1 MPLPIHFMYVTGIF
15 LAYMP
20 QGMYTCPL
28 GRMEENM
35 RLIKKLTSVLMA
47 VVLATGLTACGGNDS
62 SSSSIASEPGSAPNS
77 SSASNSSSGEKT
89 YHIGICQL
97 LEHEALDSATK
108 GFQDALKEKLGEGNV
123 QFDLQNAQGESTN
136 CSTICNGFVTDN
148 VDLIMA
154 NATGALQAAVSAT
167 NSIPI
172 LGTSITDYATALN
185 LSNWEGHTG
194 TNVSGTSDLAPIDQQ
209 EDMILEILPDVKTV
223 GIAYCSS
230 EPNSSYQADLMKK
243 ALDEDNIAYKEYT
256 AADSNEI
263 QSVITTACDECDALY
278 VPTDNTMASSVETI
292 KNVVVPAGI
301 PLFAGEAGLC
311 AAGIATLSISYYDI
325 GYTTGEMAYEI
336 LVNGKDAGTMDIQ
349 FAPKVTKQYNKE
361 ICETLNITIP
371 EGYEE
376 LASE

>member
-1 MPLPIHFMYVTGIF
+1 MKLGKKILSL
-15 LAYMP
+15 LAVAAM
-20 QGMYTCPL
+20 MT
-28 GRMEENM
+28 
-35 RLIKKLTSVLMA
+35 A
-47 VVLATGLTACGGNDS
+47 LAACGNGDGS
-62 SSSSIASEPGSAPNS
+62 SNGGG
-77 SSASNSSSGEKT
+77 SASNTGSSTSSGGDNKV
-89 YHIGICQL
+89 YHVGICQL

-108 GFQDALKEKLGEGNV
+108 GFQDALTEKLGEGNV
-123 QFDLQNAQGESTN
+123 KFDLQNAQGESTN
-136 CSTICNGFVTDN
+136 CSTICNGFVTNN

-154 NATGALQAAVSAT
+154 NATGALQAAVAAT

-185 LSNWEGHTG
+185 LSDWEGHTG

-209 EDMILEILPDVKTV
+209 EDMILEIMPDIKTV

-230 EPNSSYQADLMKK
+230 EPNSSYQAGLMKK
-243 ALDEDNIAYKEYT
+243 ALEEDNIECKEYT

-278 VPTDNTMASSVETI
+278 IPTDNTMASSVETI
-292 KNVVVPAGI
+292 KNVVVPAGV

-311 AAGIATLSISYYDI
+311 VAGIATLSISYYDI
-325 GYTTGEMAYEI
+325 GKLTGEMAYEI

-349 FAPKVTKQYNKE
+349 TAPNVTKLYNKE
-361 ICETLNITIP
+361 ICETLNITVP

-376 LASE
+376 LAAE

>member
-1 MPLPIHFMYVTGIF
+1 MK
-15 LAYMP
+15 
-20 QGMYTCPL
+20 L
-28 GRMEENM
+28 G
-35 RLIKKLTSVLMA
+35 KKIISVLTVAAMMTA
-47 VVLATGLTACGGNDS
+47 LAACGNGDGGS
-62 SSSSIASEPGSAPNS
+62 SNGGSSASNAS
-77 SSASNSSSGEKT
+77 SSASSGGDNKV
-89 YHIGICQL
+89 YHVGICQL

-108 GFQDALKEKLGEGNV
+108 GFQDALTEKLGEGNV
-123 QFDLQNAQGESTN
+123 EFDLQNAQGESTN
-136 CSTICNGFVTDN
+136 CSTICNGFVTSN

-185 LSNWEGHTG
+185 LSDWQGHTG

-209 EDMILEILPDVKTV
+209 EDMILEVLPGVKTV

-230 EPNSSYQADLMKK
+230 EPNSSYQAGLMKK
-243 ALDEDNIAYKEYT
+243 ALEEDNIAYKEYT

-292 KNVVVPAGI
+292 KNVVVPAGV

-311 AAGIATLSISYYDI
+311 AAGVATLSISYYDI
-325 GYTTGEMAYEI
+325 GKLTGEMAYEI

-349 FAPKVTKQYNKE
+349 TAPNVTKLYNKE
-361 ICETLNITIP
+361 ICETLNITVP
-371 EGYEE
+371 EDYEE
-376 LASE
+376 LSAE

>member
-1 MPLPIHFMYVTGIF
+1 MK
-15 LAYMP
+15 
-20 QGMYTCPL
+20 L
-28 GRMEENM
+28 G
-35 RLIKKLTSVLMA
+35 KKIISVLAAAAMMTA
-47 VVLATGLTACGGNDS
+47 LAACGNGDGGS
-62 SSSSIASEPGSAPNS
+62 SAGG
-77 SSASNSSSGEKT
+77 SSASNTGSSASSGGDNKV
-89 YHIGICQL
+89 YHVGICQL

-108 GFQDALKEKLGEGNV
+108 GFQDALTEKLGEGNV
-123 QFDLQNAQGESTN
+123 KFDLQNAQGEATN
-136 CSTICNGFVTDN
+136 CSTICNGFVTSN

-167 NSIPI
+167 NSIPV

-185 LSNWEGHTG
+185 LSDWKGHTG

-209 EDMILEILPDVKTV
+209 EDMILEVLPDVKTV

-230 EPNSSYQADLMKK
+230 EPNSSYQAGLMKK
-243 ALDEDNIAYKEYT
+243 ALEEDNIAYKEYT

-278 VPTDNTMASSVETI
+278 IPTDNTMASSVETI
-292 KNVVVPAGI
+292 KNVVVPAGV

-311 AAGIATLSISYYDI
+311 AAGVATLSISYYDI
-325 GYTTGEMAYEI
+325 GKITGEMAYEI

-349 FAPKVTKQYNKE
+349 TAPNVTKLYNKE
-361 ICETLNITIP
+361 ICETLNITVP

-376 LASE
+376 LAAE

>member
-1 MPLPIHFMYVTGIF
+1 MKTAKKFISVMAAAVMAIS
-15 LAYMP
+15 LA
-20 QGMYTCPL
+20 G
-28 GRMEENM
+28 
-35 RLIKKLTSVLMA
+35 
-47 VVLATGLTACGGNDS
+47 CGNSDG
-62 SSSSIASEPGSAPNS
+62 GSG
-77 SSASNSSSGEKT
+77 SSSGSGAGSSSPSSSGSKT

-97 LEHEALDSATK
+97 MEHEALDSATQ
-108 GFQDALKEKLGEGNV
+108 GFQAILKEKLGEDNV
-123 QFDLQNAQGESTN
+123 EFDVQNAQGESTN

-172 LGTSITDYATALN
+172 LGTSVTDYPTALN
-185 LSNWEGHTG
+185 LSDWKGHTG

-209 EDMILEILPDVKTV
+209 EDMILEILPDVKQV

-230 EPNSSYQADLMKK
+230 EPNSAYQAELMKA
-243 ALDEDNIAYKEYT
+243 ALDEDGISYKEYT

-278 VPTDNTMASSVETI
+278 IPTDNTMASSVETI

-301 PLFAGEAGLC
+301 PLFAGEAGIC
-311 AAGIATLSISYYDI
+311 VAGVATLSISYYDL
-325 GYTTGEMAYEI
+325 GVATGEMAYEI

-349 FAPKVTKQYNKE
+349 TAPKTTKQYNKE
-361 ICETLNITIP
+361 ICETLNISIP
-371 EGYEE
+371 DGYEE
-376 LASE
+376 LPESD

>member
-1 MPLPIHFMYVTGIF
+1 MK
-15 LAYMP
+15 
-20 QGMYTCPL
+20 L
-28 GRMEENM
+28 G
-35 RLIKKLTSVLMA
+35 KKIISVLA
-47 VVLATGLTACGGNDS
+47 VAAMMTTLAACGNGDGGS
-62 SSSSIASEPGSAPNS
+62 SNGG
-77 SSASNSSSGEKT
+77 SSASNTGSSTSSGGDNKV
-89 YHIGICQL
+89 YRVGICQL

-108 GFQDALKEKLGEGNV
+108 GFQDALTEKLGEGNV
-123 QFDLQNAQGESTN
+123 EFDLQNAQGESAN
-136 CSTICNGFVTDN
+136 CSTICNGFVTNN

-154 NATGALQAAVSAT
+154 NATGALQAAVAAT
-167 NSIPI
+167 NSIPV

-185 LSNWEGHTG
+185 LSDWEGHTG

-209 EDMILEILPDVKTV
+209 EDMILEIMPDIKTV

-230 EPNSSYQADLMKK
+230 EANSSYQAGLMKK
-243 ALDEDNIAYKEYT
+243 ALEEDNIEYKEYT

-278 VPTDNTMASSVETI
+278 IPTDNTMASSVETI
-292 KNVVVPAGI
+292 KNVVVPAGV

-325 GYTTGEMAYEI
+325 GKLTGEMAYEI

-349 FAPKVTKQYNKE
+349 TAPNVTKLYNKE

-376 LASE
+376 LAAE

>member
-1 MPLPIHFMYVTGIF
+1 MKLS
-15 LAYMP
+15 
-20 QGMYTCPL
+20 
-28 GRMEENM
+28 
-35 RLIKKLTSVLMA
+35 KKIISVLTAA
-47 VVLATGLTACGGNDS
+47 VMVTTLAACGNNGNGS
-62 SSSSIASEPGSAPNS
+62 SSSSNQG
-77 SSASNSSSGEKT
+77 SSGGDNKV
-89 YHIGICQL
+89 YHVGICQL
-97 LEHEALDSATK
+97 REHEALDSATK
-108 GFQDALKEKLGEGNV
+108 GFQDALTEKLGEGNV
-123 QFDLQNAQGESTN
+123 KFDLQNAQGEATN
-136 CSTICNGFVTDN
+136 CSTICNGFVTNN

-154 NATGALQAAVSAT
+154 NATGALQAAVTAT
-167 NSIPI
+167 NTIPI
-172 LGTSITDYATALN
+172 LGTSVTDYATALN

-209 EDMILEILPDVKTV
+209 EDMILEILPDVKKV

-230 EPNSSYQADLMKK
+230 EPNSSYQAGLMKK
-243 ALDEDNIAYKEYT
+243 ALEEDNIEYKEYT

-278 VPTDNTMASSVETI
+278 IPTDNTFASSVETI

-311 AAGIATLSISYYDI
+311 AAGVATLSISYYDI
-325 GYTTGEMAYEI
+325 GKQTGEMAYDI

-349 FAPKVTKQYNKE
+349 TAPNVTKQYNKE

-376 LASE
+376 LAVPE

>member
-1 MPLPIHFMYVTGIF
+1 MK
-15 LAYMP
+15 
-20 QGMYTCPL
+20 L
-28 GRMEENM
+28 G
-35 RLIKKLTSVLMA
+35 KKIISVLA
-47 VVLATGLTACGGNDS
+47 VAAMMTTLAACGNGDGGS
-62 SSSSIASEPGSAPNS
+62 SNGG
-77 SSASNSSSGEKT
+77 SSASNTGSSTSSGGDNKV
-89 YHIGICQL
+89 YRVGICQL

-108 GFQDALKEKLGEGNV
+108 GFQDALTEKLGEGNV
-123 QFDLQNAQGESTN
+123 EFDLQNAQGESAN
-136 CSTICNGFVTDN
+136 CSTICNGFVTNN

-167 NSIPI
+167 NSIPV

-185 LSNWEGHTG
+185 LSDWEGHTG

-209 EDMILEILPDVKTV
+209 EDMILEIMPDIITV

-230 EPNSSYQADLMKK
+230 EPNSSYQAGLMKK
-243 ALDEDNIAYKEYT
+243 ALEEDNIECKEYT

-278 VPTDNTMASSVETI
+278 IPTDNTMASSVETI
-292 KNVVVPAGI
+292 KNVVVPAGV

-325 GYTTGEMAYEI
+325 GKLTGEMAYEI

-349 FAPKVTKQYNKE
+349 TAPNVTKLYNKE

-376 LASE
+376 LTAE

>member
-1 MPLPIHFMYVTGIF
+1 M
-15 LAYMP
+15 
-20 QGMYTCPL
+20 
-28 GRMEENM
+28 RENM
-35 RLIKKLTSVLMA
+35 KLGKKIISVLTAAAMVTA
-47 VVLATGLTACGGNDS
+47 LAACGNGDGGS
-62 SSSSIASEPGSAPNS
+62 SNS
-77 SSASNSSSGEKT
+77 GSSASNTGSPSGGDNKV
-89 YHIGICQL
+89 YHVGICQL

-108 GFQDALKEKLGEGNV
+108 GFQDALTEKLGEGNV
-123 QFDLQNAQGESTN
+123 EFDLQNAQGESTN
-136 CSTICNGFVTDN
+136 CSTICNGFVTNN

-167 NSIPI
+167 NSIPV

-185 LSNWEGHTG
+185 LSGWEGHTG
-194 TNVSGTSDLAPIDQQ
+194 TNVSGTSDIAPIDQQ

-230 EPNSSYQADLMKK
+230 EPNSSYQAELMKK
-243 ALDEDNIAYKEYT
+243 ALEEDNIAYKEYT
-256 AADSNEI
+256 ASDSNEI

-292 KNVVVPAGI
+292 KNVVVPAGV

-311 AAGIATLSISYYDI
+311 EAGIATLSISYYDI
-325 GYTTGEMAYEI
+325 GKLTGEMAYDI

-349 FAPKVTKQYNKE
+349 TAPNVTKLYNKE
-361 ICETLNITIP
+361 ICEALNITIP

>member
-1 MPLPIHFMYVTGIF
+1 MK
-15 LAYMP
+15 
-20 QGMYTCPL
+20 L
-28 GRMEENM
+28 G
-35 RLIKKLTSVLMA
+35 KKIISVLTVAAMMTA
-47 VVLATGLTACGGNDS
+47 LAACGNGDGS
-62 SSSSIASEPGSAPNS
+62 SNGG
-77 SSASNSSSGEKT
+77 SSASNTGSSASSGGDNKV
-89 YHIGICQL
+89 YHVGICQL
-97 LEHEALDSATK
+97 REHEALDSATK
-108 GFQDALKEKLGEGNV
+108 GFQDALTEKLGEGNV
-123 QFDLQNAQGESTN
+123 KFDLQNAQGESAN
-136 CSTICNGFVTDN
+136 CSTICNGFVTNN

-154 NATGALQAAVSAT
+154 NATGALQAAITAT
-167 NSIPI
+167 NSIPV

-185 LSNWEGHTG
+185 LSDWEGHTG

-230 EPNSSYQADLMKK
+230 EPNSSYQAGLMKN
-243 ALDEDNIAYKEYT
+243 ALEEDNIEYKEYT

-278 VPTDNTMASSVETI
+278 IPTDNTMASSVETI
-292 KNVVVPAGI
+292 KNVVVPAGV

-325 GYTTGEMAYEI
+325 GKLTGEMAYEI

-349 FAPKVTKQYNKE
+349 TAPNVTKLYNKE

-376 LASE
+376 LAAE